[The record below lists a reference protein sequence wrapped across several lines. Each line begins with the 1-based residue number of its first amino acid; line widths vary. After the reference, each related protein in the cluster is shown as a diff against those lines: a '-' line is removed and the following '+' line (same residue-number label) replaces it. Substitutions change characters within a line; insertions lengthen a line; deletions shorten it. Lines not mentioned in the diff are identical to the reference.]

1 MLKYGLWQ
9 QLLDLLLRMLQALAA
24 PTESSESSAA
34 SQSPSLHLAAF
45 PCRLLS
51 RTQCRPG
58 SPSYDSYVI
67 HIHIIHIF
75 IISYILFLWLASLLR
90 LLQGPKLSKFS
101 GSLATTPVE
110 ARDGNKSTTLTYL
123 YLTNQKLLK
132 LGSIANLRPVRLVPT
147 QHPAFDLPT
156 RKIMDFGVMQ
166 AATLD
171 MSVHEH
177 EYSRHWMPFFDSLPL
192 SFVLKGP
199 REQKP
204 SWRREGHLPK
214 FPSRFRTPYSQRTSK
229 HIKHGSTHH

>member
-1 MLKYGLWQ
+1 MASAVGLASPNASGFSDFSSTHWVFWVFCRKPKPISTSRSIPMPPFIQ
-9 QLLDLLLRMLQALAA
+9 NSVSAGQSLLWFLCH
-24 PTESSESSAA
+24 T
-34 SQSPSLHLAAF
+34 
-45 PCRLLS
+45 
-51 RTQCRPG
+51 
-58 SPSYDSYVI
+58 
-67 HIHIIHIF
+67 HIF
-75 IISYILFLWLASLLR
+75 IISYILFLWLASEEVVSVL
-90 LLQGPKLSKFS
+90 LLQGPKR
-101 GSLATTPVE
+101 SLATTPVE

-123 YLTNQKLLK
+123 YLTNQILLK
-132 LGSIANLRPVRLVPT
+132 FGSIANLRPVRLVPT